1 MATKKT
7 PQRVAQARK
16 PPEGDASFI
25 RALKA
30 LLNEVAKDVLDDEDP
45 VDKRAIVDL
54 TIATYADT
62 INDTAG
68 AFLALAARDLDL
80 VDDDDDDDDDSDED
94 SAEGDSEED
103 EA

>member
-1 MATKKT
+1 MATKKPPART
-7 PQRVAQARK
+7 APRK

-80 VDDDDDDDDDSDED
+80 VDDDDSDED
-94 SAEGDSEED
+94 SAEGDSSEEG